1 MESINKEYLIS
12 IRDSLL
18 MIAEEI
24 QKDRNDLYQ
33 KISNIC
39 EDINSM
45 LVDNDDYTWPMSIG
59 DFCYNFKLN
68 RNTVNTHK
76 NNHLKK
82 GKDYFT
88 DGTGPNRALHFEKC
102 GALKILDHYRTEKGT
117 KYKRIHGSSILPK
130 EEHYYINIIENAIKN
145 LDIPKKHFKVE
156 INGKDLF
163 IDLYLNNT
171 KIAIEC
177 DEHDHY
183 IQEYADELLRREED
197 IVKKLGCR
205 FLRFNPHELDF
216 NVGELINVIFHIIS
230 NKLING
236 KDPIIYY
243 QEKRQRSIRRR
254 IPFNIN
260 MADFD

>member
-1 MESINKEYLIS
+1 M
-12 IRDSLL
+12 RASLL

-39 EDINSM
+39 EDIDSM
-45 LVDNDDYTWPMSIG
+45 LFDNDDYAWPMSIG
-59 DFCYNFKLN
+59 DFCNNFGLN
-68 RNTVNTHK
+68 RNTVHTHK
-76 NNHLKK
+76 RRYLEE

-88 DGTGPNRALHFEKC
+88 DGTGPDRALHFEKC
-102 GALKILDHYRTEKGT
+102 GALKILEHCKTEKGAR
-117 KYKRIHGSSILPK
+117 YKRIHGSNILPK
-130 EEHYYINIIENAIKN
+130 EEHYYIDIIECSIQK

-156 INGKDLF
+156 IIDKDLF
-163 IDLYLNNT
+163 IDLYLQNT

-183 IQEYADELLRREED
+183 IQENLDELLRREEA

-205 FLRFNPHELDF
+205 FLRFDPHAPDF
-216 NVGELINVIFHIIS
+216 NVGEFINVIFHIIS

-236 KDPIIYY
+236 KDPISYY
-243 QEKRQRSIRRR
+243 EEKRQRSIRRR
-254 IPFNIN
+254 IRCNIN